1 MIPDLHDQAPLAR
14 ENTIEELRHKLAFYK
29 LLDEVAARFHA
40 CHEVDIDEAITHAL
54 RDIGIFV
61 GADRTYLFM
70 FSRNQ
75 LLVSNTHEW
84 CAEGITAQ
92 KDQLQNLAAKDYSWF
107 FSQLDNGDYFY
118 IPSVADLPAHARTD
132 QLLLEMQQIKS
143 LLLVP
148 LRRFDKTYGFLG
160 FDAVSQ
166 TCEWSAEDINLL
178 TILAKIILMAKS
190 YQQSRDF
197 VRISRQMANNI
208 TEGVFIFREP
218 NKVLWVNE
226 AFTAITGYTFEDV
239 ISKPYF
245 LKDLV
250 VADQEA
256 VQEMHQQLRSHG
268 IWSGTLN
275 SRHKDGRCYPASFFI
290 NRNRE
295 ENTKWFR
302 YIAVFKDVSEDYKL
316 EQERSQLKKQTI
328 TAQKLNS
335 LSAMSAA
342 VVHEIAQPLNAIK
355 VLVDGMLY
363 FQHNQY
369 ELPQSEIFQKLAD
382 VSTEIRRIDEI
393 IQSIRSYA
401 SSNQSTELSACR
413 WHDAIE
419 RVLGLLGRQLATH
432 QIIINLVLAKDLP
445 QMYAN
450 PLRLDEVLIN
460 LLVNAMNALD
470 WSHKRDK
477 EIICRTL
484 STGTQAILEVADNA
498 YGIDE
503 SLHEMIFEPFFTD
516 HHGSHGMGLGLSI
529 VASIVSSLKGHV
541 SVYNNEKGGATFRV
555 ELPTLKNYPAIGIL
569 E

>member
-1 MIPDLHDQAPLAR
+1 MIPQLHHLVSED
-14 ENTIEELRHKLAFYK
+14 TFEELRRKLAFYR

-40 CHEVDIDEAITHAL
+40 SHEVDMDQAITQSL
-54 RDIGIFV
+54 RDIGVFV
-61 GADRTYLFM
+61 GADRSYLFM

-75 LLVSNTHEW
+75 LSVSNTHEW

-92 KDQLQNLAAKDYSWF
+92 KDQLQNLAVKDYPWF
-107 FSQLDNGDYFY
+107 AAQVNMGDYFY
-118 IPSVADLPAHARTD
+118 IPSVADMPADARSD
-132 QLLLEMQQIKS
+132 QELLQMQQIQS

-160 FDAVSQ
+160 FDAVKQ
-166 TCEWSAEDINLL
+166 TRAWSAEDISLL
-178 TILAKIILMAKS
+178 AILAKIILMAKN

-197 VRISRQMANNI
+197 VRISRQMANSI

-218 NKVLWVNE
+218 DRILWVNE
-226 AFTAITGYTFEDV
+226 AFTAITGYIFDDV
-239 ISKPYF
+239 VRKPYF

-250 VADQEA
+250 ETEQEA
-256 VQEMHQQLRSHG
+256 VTEMHQQLRSNG
-268 IWSGTLN
+268 KWSGTL
-275 SRHKDGRCYPASFFI
+275 SCRHKDGHCYPASFFI

-295 ENTKWFR
+295 ENADLIR
-302 YIAVFKDVSEDYKL
+302 YIAIFKDVTDFYKL
-316 EQERSQLKKQTI
+316 EQERAQLKKQTI

-369 ELPQSEIFQKLAD
+369 ELPQPEIFQKLAD
-382 VSTEIRRIDEI
+382 VSTEIKRIDEI

-401 SSNQSTELSACR
+401 SSNQSTELTACS
-413 WHDAIE
+413 WNDAIE

-432 QIIINLVLAKDLP
+432 QINVNLAMDTNLP
-445 QMYAN
+445 QIYAN

-477 EIICRTL
+477 EIICRTC
-484 STGTQAILEVADNA
+484 STETHAVLEVADNA

-529 VASIVSSLKGHV
+529 VASIISSLKGQI
-541 SVYNNEKGGATFRV
+541 SVYNNDKGGATFRV
-555 ELPTLKNYPAIGIL
+555 ELPDLKTCHSMEVL